1 MAVVPYKEK
10 NTSKKSQVAEM
21 FDNISPKYDFL
32 NHFLSLGIDIWWRKT
47 ALKRLKRYLKG
58 KKIDNLL
65 DVATGTGDFALEA
78 HTILAPKK
86 IIGIDIS
93 EGMLSFGYP
102 KIKKRAIQ
110 NIMTLEVGDAE
121 NLRFEDNTF
130 DVVIVAFGV
139 RNFENLE
146 KGLQN
151 IYRVLKPNGYLLV
164 LEFSK
169 PKIFPLKQFYQLY
182 FTNILPMVGRFVSK
196 DNAAYTYLPESV
208 NAFPDG
214 EKFIDVLLSIEFRNV
229 ECRTLTAGVCS
240 AYYAQK

>member
-10 NTSKKSQVAEM
+10 NTSKKNQVAEM

-32 NHFLSLGIDIWWRKT
+32 NHFLSLGIDIWWRQT
-47 ALKRLKRYLKG
+47 ALRRLKKYLKG

-78 HTILAPKK
+78 NKILSPKK

-102 KIKKRAIQ
+102 KIEKRGIE
-110 NIMTLEVGDAE
+110 NIMSLEVGDAE

-146 KGLQN
+146 KGLAN
-151 IYRVLKPNGYLLV
+151 LYRVLKPNGYLLV

-169 PKIFPLKQFYQLY
+169 PKIFPLKQFYQFY
-182 FTNILPMVGRFVSK
+182 FTNVLPVVGRFVSK

-214 EKFIDVLLSIEFRNV
+214 YKFIDKLLSVEFRNV
-229 ECRTLTAGVCS
+229 ECRALTAGVCS

>member
-1 MAVVPYKEK
+1 
-10 NTSKKSQVAEM
+10 
-21 FDNISPKYDFL
+21 
-32 NHFLSLGIDIWWRKT
+32 
-47 ALKRLKRYLKG
+47 LKG
-58 KKIDNLL
+58 KNIENLL

-78 HTILAPKK
+78 HHILSPKK
-86 IIGIDIS
+86 IIGVDIS

-102 KIKKRAIQ
+102 KIEKKGIKD
-110 NIMTLEVGDAE
+110 IMTLEVGDSE
-121 NLRFEDNTF
+121 NLKFEDNTF

-146 KGLQN
+146 KGLAN
-151 IYRVLKPNGYLLV
+151 IFRVLKPNGYLLV

-169 PKIFPLKQFYQLY
+169 PKIFPLKQFYQFY
-182 FTNILPMVGRFVSK
+182 FTSILPTIGRFVSK

-208 NAFPDG
+208 KAFPDG
-214 EKFIDVLLSIEFRNV
+214 YEFIDILLGIEFRNV